1 MPKNFQLDLSNLI
14 TPERISS
21 LWRAALIIVL
31 GFLAVQIVARLVQR
45 LTKKRL
51 SPQASMLIRRGIVY
65 AGMTIIVVSV
75 LHEFGVQIGALL
87 GAAGIV
93 GIAIGFASQTSMSN
107 LISGLFLISEKPFSI
122 GDVINVG
129 GTTGIV
135 ESVDLLSVKIRRF
148 DNQFVRIP
156 NEKILTSELT
166 NVTRYP
172 IRRLDIKLGVAY
184 KEDMERVRDILLDV
198 ADKNRYALVE
208 PPPLF
213 IFTEFGES
221 SLDIL
226 FGLWFEKSD
235 YINLRNS
242 IMFDIKKRFD
252 QEGIEIPFPHR
263 TIYAGSVTEPF
274 PVRVV
279 DPSETTTPEPPAV

>member
-1 MPKNFQLDLSNLI
+1 MPKTLQLDFSKII
-14 TPERISS
+14 TPERLTS
-21 LWRAALIIVL
+21 LWRAALILVL
-31 GFLAVQIVARLVQR
+31 GFLAIQIVARLVQR
-45 LTKKRL
+45 ITRKRL
-51 SPQASMLIRRGIVY
+51 SPQGSMLIRRGIVY
-65 AGMTIIVVSV
+65 SGMTVIIVSV

-129 GTTGIV
+129 STTGIV
-135 ESVDLLSVKIRRF
+135 DSVDLLSVKIRRF

-166 NVTRYP
+166 NITRYP

-198 ADKNRYALVE
+198 ADKNRFALVD
-208 PPPLF
+208 PQPLF
-213 IFTEFGES
+213 IFTDFGDSALE
-221 SLDIL
+221 IL

-235 YINLRNS
+235 YVNLRNS
-242 IMFDIKKRFD
+242 IMLDIKKRFD
-252 QEGIEIPFPHR
+252 EEGIEIPFPHR
-263 TIYAGSVTEPF
+263 TIYAGSQTEPF

-279 DPSETTTPEPPAV
+279 NPAQLDRDAQLP

>member
-1 MPKNFQLDLSNLI
+1 MPKTFQLDFTNIL
-14 TPERISS
+14 TPERLTS
-21 LWRAALIIVL
+21 LWRAALILVV
-31 GFLAVQIVARLVQR
+31 GFLAIQIIARLVNR
-45 LTKKRL
+45 ITRRKF
-51 SPQASMLIRRGIVY
+51 SPQATMLIRRGIVY
-65 AGMTIIVVSV
+65 AGMVIVIVAV
-75 LHEFGVQIGALL
+75 LQEFGVQIGALL

-135 ESVDLLSVKIRRF
+135 DSVDLLSVKIRKF

-156 NEKILTSELT
+156 NEKILTNELT

-213 IFTEFGES
+213 IFTNFGDSALE
-221 SLDIL
+221 IL
-226 FGLWFEKSD
+226 FGLWFEKTD
-235 YINLRNS
+235 YVNLKNS
-242 IMFDIKKRFD
+242 IMLDIKNRFD
-252 QEGIEIPFPHR
+252 KEGIEIPFPHR
-263 TIYAGSVTEPF
+263 SIYAGSVTDPF

-279 DPSETTTPEPPAV
+279 NPAQLEQPPGA

>member
-1 MPKNFQLDLSNLI
+1 MPKTLQLDFSKII
-14 TPERISS
+14 TPERLTS
-21 LWRAALIIVL
+21 LWRAALILVL
-31 GFLAVQIVARLVQR
+31 GFLAIQVVARLVQR
-45 LTKKRL
+45 ITRKRL
-51 SPQASMLIRRGIVY
+51 SPQGSMLIRRGIVY
-65 AGMTIIVVSV
+65 SGMTVITVSV

-129 GTTGIV
+129 STTGIV
-135 ESVDLLSVKIRRF
+135 DSVDLLSVKIRRF

-166 NVTRYP
+166 NITRYP

-198 ADKNRYALVE
+198 ADKNRFALVD
-208 PPPLF
+208 PQPLF
-213 IFTEFGES
+213 IFTDFGDSALE
-221 SLDIL
+221 IL

-235 YINLRNS
+235 YVNLRNS
-242 IMFDIKKRFD
+242 IMLDIKKRFD
-252 QEGIEIPFPHR
+252 EEGIEIPFPHR
-263 TIYAGSVTEPF
+263 TIYAGSQTEPF

-279 DPSETTTPEPPAV
+279 NPAQLDRDAQLP

>member
-1 MPKNFQLDLSNLI
+1 MPKTLQLDFTRIL
-14 TPERISS
+14 TPERLTS
-21 LWRAALIIVL
+21 LWRAALILVL

-45 LTKKRL
+45 ITRKRL
-51 SPQASMLIRRGIVY
+51 SPQASMLIRRSIVY
-65 AGMTIIVVSV
+65 SGLTVIIVSV

-198 ADKNRYALVE
+198 ADKNRFALVE
-208 PPPLF
+208 PQPLF
-213 IFTEFGES
+213 IFTNFGDSALE
-221 SLDIL
+221 IL

-235 YINLRNS
+235 YINLKNS
-242 IMFDIKKRFD
+242 IMLDIKKRFD
-252 QEGIEIPFPHR
+252 EEGIEIPFPHR
-263 TIYAGSVTEPF
+263 TIYAGSATDPF

-279 DPSETTTPEPPAV
+279 NPPQPDKDVNAT